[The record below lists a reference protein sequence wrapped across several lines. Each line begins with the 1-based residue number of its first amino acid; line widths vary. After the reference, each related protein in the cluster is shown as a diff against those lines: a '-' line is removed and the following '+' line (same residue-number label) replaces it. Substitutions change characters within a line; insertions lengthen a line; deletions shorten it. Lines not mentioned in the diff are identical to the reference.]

1 MEETVTLSLKQY
13 NELIETKKKYEA
25 SDMGNLEC
33 EIQMLETKNQALMDR
48 VSYLAGKNETIKN
61 EDTNFWLK
69 YFRDLANRNENVFGY
84 VKASKIYSA
93 FLELTTRENEYKID
107 KPYPQRFN
115 DIKIALNE
123 TETLKDIDVLKLQTD
138 IERVIRLFLAN
149 NPSFKEGY
157 ELNFSIDDLPSL
169 LDKGEEFASS
179 DVALTILDKD
189 NNKIIESI

>member
-25 SDMGNLEC
+25 SDMGNLEYK
-33 EIQMLETKNQALMDR
+33 IQMLETKNQALMDR
-48 VSYLAGKNETIKN
+48 VSYLAGKNEIIKN

-69 YFRDLANRNENVFGY
+69 YFRDLAIRNENVFGY

-93 FLELTTRENEYKID
+93 FLDLRTRENEYKID
-107 KPYPQRFN
+107 KPYPSRFN

-123 TETLKDIDVLKLQTD
+123 TEALKDIDVLKLQTD
-138 IERVIRLFLAN
+138 IERVVRLFLAN

-169 LDKGEEFASS
+169 LENGEEFASS

-189 NNKIIESI
+189 NKKIIESI